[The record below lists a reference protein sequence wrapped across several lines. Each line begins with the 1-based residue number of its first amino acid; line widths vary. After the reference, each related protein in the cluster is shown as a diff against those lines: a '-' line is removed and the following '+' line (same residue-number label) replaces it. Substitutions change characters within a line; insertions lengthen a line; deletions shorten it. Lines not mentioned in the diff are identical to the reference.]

1 MDQNYHRVHNF
12 DEISREAAG
21 ILNGD
26 MRWDIETDSAS
37 YYARI
42 FGTNLRAPLK
52 MRFFSGSIVG
62 DVLASSC
69 MAYTLRCCVRRR
81 LTTTEKSLFLE
92 APLTDEVYLEYS
104 QVLVVLGGFASQLTQ
119 PRTFGLELGFKYWV
133 PY

>member
-42 FGTNLRAPLK
+42 FGTNL
-52 MRFFSGSIVG
+52 
-62 DVLASSC
+62 
-69 MAYTLRCCVRRR
+69 
-81 LTTTEKSLFLE
+81 
-92 APLTDEVYLEYS
+92 TDEVYLEYS

-119 PRTFGLELGFKYWV
+119 PREPLINYLRCYCCV
-133 PY
+133 A